1 MRLLR
6 PADPKIDVTV
16 CVVNWN
22 GAQWLPDCLRAL
34 GDDHAVRL
42 EVFVVDNAS
51 QDESVKI
58 VRESFP
64 TMKLIVNNENAGYAK
79 GNNQAIVCGRG
90 RNFLLLNNDAVL
102 ESGAAE
108 RLVHFLDQ
116 HPKAGM
122 AAGRLLNA
130 DGSTQYTYYPVS
142 LPSLAS
148 MAADLL
154 WLNRLSRRNRI
165 GRGALA
171 RNWDPEMPY
180 RMEQLP
186 GACLL
191 VRREVFEGT
200 GLLDERYRFWYE
212 DVDFC
217 ARAFEAGWEL
227 WYVPEAKILHHGG
240 ESSKLLGEASRS
252 LLRFQGMLR
261 YAAEHFRRGH
271 FLLLKSVVALVL
283 VVRLPAVMVAG
294 LWPGAAGRRWKGT
307 WRAYLQLLREVV
319 LG

>member
-1 MRLLR
+1 
-6 PADPKIDVTV
+6 
-16 CVVNWN
+16 
-22 GAQWLPDCLRAL
+22 
-34 GDDHAVRL
+34 
-42 EVFVVDNAS
+42 
-51 QDESVKI
+51 
-58 VRESFP
+58 
-64 TMKLIVNNENAGYAK
+64 
-79 GNNQAIVCGRG
+79 
-90 RNFLLLNNDAVL
+90 VL
-102 ESGAAE
+102 ESDAVE

-165 GRGALA
+165 GRGPLA
-171 RNWDPEMPY
+171 RNWNPEMPY

-227 WYVPEAKILHHGG
+227 WYVPEA
-240 ESSKLLGEASRS
+240 
-252 LLRFQGMLR
+252 
-261 YAAEHFRRGH
+261 
-271 FLLLKSVVALVL
+271 
-283 VVRLPAVMVAG
+283 
-294 LWPGAAGRRWKGT
+294 
-307 WRAYLQLLREVV
+307 
-319 LG
+319 

>member
-1 MRLLR
+1 
-6 PADPKIDVTV
+6 
-16 CVVNWN
+16 
-22 GAQWLPDCLRAL
+22 
-34 GDDHAVRL
+34 
-42 EVFVVDNAS
+42 
-51 QDESVKI
+51 
-58 VRESFP
+58 
-64 TMKLIVNNENAGYAK
+64 
-79 GNNQAIVCGRG
+79 
-90 RNFLLLNNDAVL
+90 LLLNNDAVL
-102 ESGAAE
+102 ESDAVE

-165 GRGALA
+165 GRGPLA
-171 RNWDPEMPY
+171 RNWNPEMPY

-240 ESSKLLGEASRS
+240 ESSKPLGEASRS
-252 LLRFQGMLR
+252 LLRFQSMLR

-271 FLLLKSVVALVL
+271 FLLLESVVAFVL

-307 WRAYLQLLREVV
+307 WRAYLQLLREMV